1 MTNAVGR
8 LASAMALVGLGL
20 AGSAGLQPVDSV
32 RKEVDEIFKAFTPTT
47 PGCAVGAD
55 VKGEPVVRASY
66 GMADLEH
73 DVPFAVDTISSP
85 GSVAK
90 QFTAAAVLLLAREG
104 KLSLDD
110 PARRY
115 LPELPAS
122 ATTVTIRQMLNHTAG
137 LRDWGYL
144 TAMAG
149 IPRERYGAT
158 LDTVLDILGRQRA
171 LDFTPARVGRTATR
185 ATRSRR
191 FSCRA
196 SAACRFLRSPN
207 SASSIHLA

>member
-122 ATTVTIRQMLNHTAG
+122 AT
-137 LRDWGYL
+137 
-144 TAMAG
+144 AG